1 MKAVGARLPR
11 YDGIEHVTG
20 RTIFVDDVRVSGM
33 LWAKALRSPVHSAE
47 IKGLDTSKA
56 EAMPGVHAVVTW
68 KDVPLLE
75 YGHLSALGIPADE
88 PLLAKDDVR
97 YKGQPIAIVAAEDE
111 ETANAAVEAISLDLE
126 ERTPLFDIRRA
137 FDDDAPKIHHWGNW
151 YPHFENEMDRRQI
164 RKGSIAD
171 AFDKADAIV
180 QGVYRPAAIEHV
192 PLETQVAL
200 VVPEAN
206 GRLTIYSCTQALYFS
221 LGVVAA
227 HLQVPLNKLKVVG
240 GTVGGGFGG
249 KVDTATETMTS
260 LLAQK
265 SGRPVK
271 WRWTR
276 EEEFLCSST
285 RAPWHMEVADAVTKD
300 GWILGRK
307 MLTLHDSGAYARFS
321 PYGLTKHAFHHTGA
335 YTIPNLEFDG
345 FVVFTN
351 RVPTTA
357 MRGLRRHLRLVRDGA
372 PHDAHRARAR
382 ARSVRGAP
390 EEREPRRRHVA
401 EPDRLH
407 RPVDRRGG
415 EGARRRHGR
424 RARARVRGDDPRPA
438 RGRPAARAPRRPA
451 RQPGGSLMAI
461 KSGRGIAAIEYPTG
475 MNQNGDPSQ
484 AWIKMKPDG
493 RIDVFAGTSDIGNGS
508 KTIQSQIVA
517 ETIGVPYDWITYDNS
532 NTDSSPVCTGTFASR
547 ATFVAGKAV
556 EKAAERVRERIL
568 EIAGKELE
576 IDPSDLEIVDGEVLA
591 KGAPQK
597 KIAVPD
603 VAGAA
608 TWTYGELITG
618 DGAQL
623 KPFAAIVDPETG
635 EVDLPP
641 HSAISYAAC
650 AAEVEVD
657 DETGV
662 VTVTRLVQV
671 YDVGRALNPTLVEGQ
686 IEGGA
691 VQGLGLGVL
700 ENCYPY
706 YPSTEHRGGQFGSYL
721 APGFEDLPK
730 IDTIIIENPS
740 SDGPYGAKGIGEMA
754 NNAQPPAIAS
764 AVFDAVGVWVT
775 ELPVTPE
782 RVLRALEAKAEPAR
796 EGRKVVFDSELSV
809 NAVSKGGMRFEVPA

>member
-1 MKAVGARLPR
+1 VKAVGARLPR

-33 LWAKALRSPVHSAE
+33 LWAKALRSSVHSAE
-47 IKGLDTSKA
+47 ITGLDTSKA

-88 PLLAKDDVR
+88 PLLAKDEVR

-111 ETANAAVEAISLDLE
+111 ETASAAVDAIALDLE

-137 FDDDAPKIHHWGNW
+137 FDDDAPRIHHWGNW

-200 VVPEAN
+200 VVPEAS

-249 KVDTATETMTS
+249 KVDTATETLTS

-357 MRGLRRHLRLVRDGA
+357 MRGFGVTSISFATELHMTRIAHELALDPYEVRLKNANRVGDTSPNRIVYTDPSTVAVVKALAGGME
-372 PHDAHRARAR
+372 
-382 ARSVRGAP
+382 VELAP
-390 EEREPRRRHVA
+390 E
-401 EPDRLH
+401 
-407 RPVDRRGG
+407 
-415 EGARRRHGR
+415 
-424 RARARVRGDDPRPA
+424 
-438 RGRPAARAPRRPA
+438 
-451 RQPGGSLMAI
+451 
-461 KSGRGIAAIEYPTG
+461 
-475 MNQNGDPSQ
+475 
-484 AWIKMKPDG
+484 
-493 RIDVFAGTSDIGNGS
+493 
-508 KTIQSQIVA
+508 
-517 ETIGVPYDWITYDNS
+517 
-532 NTDSSPVCTGTFASR
+532 
-547 ATFVAGKAV
+547 
-556 EKAAERVRERIL
+556 
-568 EIAGKELE
+568 
-576 IDPSDLEIVDGEVLA
+576 
-591 KGAPQK
+591 
-597 KIAVPD
+597 
-603 VAGAA
+603 
-608 TWTYGELITG
+608 
-618 DGAQL
+618 
-623 KPFAAIVDPETG
+623 
-635 EVDLPP
+635 
-641 HSAISYAAC
+641 YAAM
-650 AAEVEVD
+650 
-657 DETGV
+657 
-662 VTVTRLVQV
+662 TRDQ
-671 YDVGRALNPTLVEGQ
+671 
-686 IEGGA
+686 
-691 VQGLGLGVL
+691 
-700 ENCYPY
+700 
-706 YPSTEHRGGQFGSYL
+706 
-721 APGFEDLPK
+721 
-730 IDTIIIENPS
+730 
-740 SDGPYGAKGIGEMA
+740 
-754 NNAQPPAIAS
+754 
-764 AVFDAVGVWVT
+764 
-775 ELPVTPE
+775 
-782 RVLRALEAKAEPAR
+782 R
-796 EGRKVVFDSELSV
+796 EGDLLPEHLVGQLGNPEDH
-809 NAVSKGGMRFEVPA
+809 